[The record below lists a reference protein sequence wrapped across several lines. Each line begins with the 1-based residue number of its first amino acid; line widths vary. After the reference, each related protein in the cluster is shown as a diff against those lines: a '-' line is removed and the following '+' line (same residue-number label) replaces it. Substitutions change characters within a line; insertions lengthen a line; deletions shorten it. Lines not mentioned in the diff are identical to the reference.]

1 MAMITAMSIN
11 VTVTTAS
18 PQAAAAFFAGGWF

>member
-18 PQAAAAFFAGGWF
+18 PSSIKPSNRT